1 MKIAILGAGAFGTA
15 LGGVLAEKGYDIDY
29 YDPKL
34 EQERLEDVVERAEV
48 IVLAAPSKA
57 VPHLLP
63 HLPKNK
69 PLIVATK
76 GLLGDKMFAN
86 FEDLMVI
93 SGPGFAEDIKAG
105 KNTRLTATDNRAID
119 MFTTDYLT
127 FDLTDDK
134 NGVLLC
140 GSLKNVYA
148 ILAGILGLKRETAE
162 WMKFIGDTSVEM
174 KKILKLNR
182 AKLNTVDLA
191 CGIGDLKLTCG
202 YPSRN
207 YEYGDILRKNPEYEP
222 TNTVEGLTALRKIK
236 RGEIQIP
243 EDAVILKDL
252 LARIG

>member
-34 EQERLEDVVERAEV
+34 EQERLEDVVERAET
-48 IVLAAPSKA
+48 IVLVVPSKA

-69 PLIVATK
+69 PLIAATK

-105 KNTRLTATDNRAID
+105 KDTRLTATDSRAID

-148 ILAGILGLKRETAE
+148 ILAGLLGLKRETAE

-174 KKILKLNR
+174 KKILKLNG
-182 AKLNTVDLA
+182 AKPSTVDLA

-207 YEYGDILRKNPEYEP
+207 YEYGDILRKNSEYEP